1 MAALDEILLRDVRQR
16 LEAYTTSEETLSTL
30 QRWFVAEVLGP
41 IEDLTGDRTS
51 IEFVYKVSL
60 RLFEAG
66 DGVWT
71 EAELKREFRR
81 LLREFAPD
89 APVRAAS

>member
-1 MAALDEILLRDVRQR
+1 MRQR
-16 LEAYTTSEETLSTL
+16 VEAYTTGEETLPAFR
-30 QRWFVAEVLGP
+30 RWFVAEVLGP
-41 IEDLTGDRTS
+41 IEDLTSDRAS
-51 IEFVYKVSL
+51 IDFAYKIGL

-89 APVRAAS
+89 APIRAAS